1 MAARSGP
8 DAQCARA
15 RTAARAR
22 RRAARHEALSAGR
35 GRPLRRPAPLRR
47 LACAA
52 CRPRLPGW
60 NAARASVAPEPLRSA
75 LCCASPTVAL
85 SRHSDRIDMHIQRVH
100 PLQGHDNAVPGP
112 GVFIAPRASA
122 SRPSLHCDEQAMGL
136 SIALT
141 RRNCCIRTIEQGTA
155 QFNRVSI
162 CLIPRLFQLKNL
174 RCLLFGSRRS
184 RNRFSCRI
192 PKIRSDGNCQFAVL
206 CCSLFCHAKELTR
219 STETHV
225 LFLRGNTAMPS

>member
-1 MAARSGP
+1 MRASANCCSRAPPRCPSRGAERGAVHCDGP
-8 DAQCARA
+8 LLFDGWH
-15 RTAARAR
+15 AR
-22 RRAARHEALSAGR
+22 RAVHACPDGMRHAHRS
-35 GRPLRRPAPLRR
+35 P
-47 LACAA
+47 
-52 CRPRLPGW
+52 
-60 NAARASVAPEPLRSA
+60 PEPLRSA

-192 PKIRSDGNCQFAVL
+192 RKIRSDGNCQFAVL
-206 CCSLFCHAKELTR
+206 CCSLFLSCKRINPIDRDARFIPE
-219 STETHV
+219 
-225 LFLRGNTAMPS
+225 GNTAMPS

>member
-1 MAARSGP
+1 
-8 DAQCARA
+8 
-15 RTAARAR
+15 
-22 RRAARHEALSAGR
+22 
-35 GRPLRRPAPLRR
+35 
-47 LACAA
+47 
-52 CRPRLPGW
+52 
-60 NAARASVAPEPLRSA
+60 
-75 LCCASPTVAL
+75 
-85 SRHSDRIDMHIQRVH
+85 MHIQRVH

-206 CCSLFCHAKELTR
+206 CCSLFLSCKRINPIDRDARFIPEGEYGHAELIR
-219 STETHV
+219 CDV
-225 LFLRGNTAMPS
+225 ALMY